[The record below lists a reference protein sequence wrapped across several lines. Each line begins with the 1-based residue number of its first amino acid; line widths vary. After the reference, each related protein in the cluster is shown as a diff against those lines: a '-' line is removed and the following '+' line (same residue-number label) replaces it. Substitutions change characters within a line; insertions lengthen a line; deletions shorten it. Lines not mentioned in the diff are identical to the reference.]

1 MKQEQKS
8 SPEAIATYLN
18 GLGACLIDDN
28 ILTKY
33 PGMGKY
39 RDASE
44 RTLASRAAIWYLYYL
59 FHLEKSGSVYGLKEV
74 EDAIKFDFYSI
85 FEASSGTAVFYNDID
100 TEKVVYLK
108 QVTGSLHMAN
118 AYVIAEWLLHYLIPD
133 DKSKNLDLLRLLAD
147 RLIER
152 VMSIPNPPSDPYL

>member
-1 MKQEQKS
+1 MNEEQEH
-8 SPEAIATYLN
+8 SPKAIASYIN
-18 GLGACLIDDN
+18 GLGVCLIDDN
-28 ILTKY
+28 ILAKY
-33 PGMGKY
+33 PEIGKCK
-39 RDASE
+39 DESD

-59 FHLEKSGSVYGLKEV
+59 FHLEKSGAAYGLKEV

-118 AYVIAEWLLHYLIPD
+118 AYVLAEWLLHYLIPD
-133 DKSKNLDLLRLLAD
+133 DKSKNLDLLRLLAE